1 MVCFLHDHHV
11 AQYTVCFAAAV
22 THPCFSGLCHQRLS
36 LLLFLLVLLLLLL
49 LLLLASLNGS
59 THHPHQSGGSSKDL

>member
-49 LLLLASLNGS
+49 LLLASLNGS